1 MGVIQQKIEE
11 LRKTLH
17 EHNHLYYILDEPNIT
32 DFEFDQLINKLKSL
46 EDKYPQFSDL
56 NSPTQRVG
64 GDVTKSFE
72 TLAHRFPMYS
82 LLNTYSKED
91 LIQWRER
98 LRKVL
103 GEEVN
108 IEYTCELKFDGAS
121 ISLSYENGK
130 LIQALTRGDGI
141 KGDAITTNIKTIKT
155 VPLKLHGDYPHLFE
169 IRGEIILP
177 WKGFHMIN
185 EQRASNG
192 EALYRNPRNTASGS
206 IKLQD
211 SSLVAKRP
219 LNCFLYSLKGDDLKV
234 STQFQALQKA
244 SEWGFKV
251 PKSARLVSSID
262 AVFEY
267 ILAWEEKRKNLPYE
281 IDGIV
286 VKVNSLA
293 QQEELGYTAKA
304 PRWAMAYKYKAEQA
318 STLLEGVQYQ
328 VGRTGAV
335 TPVANLFPVEISGTT
350 VKRASLYNSDQID
363 KLGLRVGDTVFVE
376 KGGEIIPKI
385 TGINL
390 NNRGLLENKVQF
402 LTHCPECFSFLKREE
417 GEVQYYCKNEA
428 ACPPQ
433 QIGKIQHFV
442 GRKAMNIEGLG
453 AETIVLLFHEG
464 ILKNIADLYS
474 LRKEQILLLDR
485 MADKS
490 VSNLLIGIEKSKEK
504 SFSKVLFGLGIRFVG
519 ETVAKKLS
527 KTFKSMDLLAS
538 ASIEELILTDDV
550 GDRIASS
557 IIDFFADSKNK
568 DLIRILKEQG
578 LKMEQQHVQL
588 NIHPAFK
595 EKRFVISG
603 VFEQFS
609 RKALTDEIEL
619 LGGKI
624 ANSVSSKTDYVI
636 AGNGMGPS
644 KKTKAKNL
652 GISVLTEQDYID
664 LSKR

>member
-1 MGVIQQKIEE
+1 MEVIQKKIEE

-335 TPVANLFPVEISGTT
+335 TPVAKLFPVEISGTT

-578 LKMEQQHVQL
+578 LKMEQQHVEL

>member
-1 MGVIQQKIEE
+1 MKVIQQQIEE

-17 EHNHLYYILDEPNIT
+17 EHNHLYYILDEPNIS

-141 KGDAITTNIKTIKT
+141 KGDAITTNVKTIKT
-155 VPLKLHGDYPHLFE
+155 IPLKLQGDYPHLFE

-219 LNCFLYSLKGDDLKV
+219 LNCFLYSLKGDDLEV

-335 TPVANLFPVEISGTT
+335 TPVAKLFPVEISGTT

-519 ETVAKKLS
+519 ETVAKTLS

-578 LKMEQQHVQL
+578 LKMEEQHIEL

-609 RKALTDEIEL
+609 RKALIDEIEL